1 MKIYKYALSTTGDV
15 VSYKGKFRNVLSIGM
30 NNENPY
36 VWIEND
42 EKEYEKKISIVALGT
57 GQDVDDIFKDW
68 KYLGTLTIHGCV
80 WHYYYNIETNFT
92 KEIEKLTNLL
102 FGEIKN

>member
-1 MKIYKYALSTTGDV
+1 MKIYKYALSTAGDV

-30 NNENPY
+30 NNENLY

-57 GQDVDDIFKDW
+57 G
-68 KYLGTLTIHGCV
+68 
-80 WHYYYNIETNFT
+80 
-92 KEIEKLTNLL
+92 
-102 FGEIKN
+102 

>member
-1 MKIYKYALSTTGDV
+1 MKIYKYALNTAGDV
-15 VSYKGKFRNVLSIGM
+15 VSYKGKFRNILSIGI
-30 NNENPY
+30 NNGNPC

-42 EKEYEKKISIVALGT
+42 EKGYEKKISIVALET
-57 GQDVDDIFKDW
+57 ERDIDDIFKDW
-68 KYLGTLTIHGCV
+68 KYLGTLTIHGCI